1 MTDRETGAR
10 EIAHSPMWGFTCG
23 TPAARGNHCSQCN
36 TMTALVMSYGDKRA
50 AGERERC
57 AKVADSHRPSPP
69 RGENMSH
76 WARGFFRACRSV
88 ATAIRED

>member
-50 AGERERC
+50 AGEREKINAVLRK
-57 AKVADSHRPSPP
+57 AWSEEVAERL
-69 RGENMSH
+69 
-76 WARGFFRACRSV
+76 
-88 ATAIRED
+88 IRETGKA

>member
-1 MTDRETGAR
+1 MTDGRETGAR
-10 EIAHSPMWGFTCG
+10 EIAHTGWRWWNFECDTKH
-23 TPAARGNHCSQCN
+23 HCDCN